1 MTANYIYRLKDPK
14 TGEETG
20 RVGMVTI
27 FDESEMHRVPEG
39 AVKVGETPAEDDP
52 AGAFFE
58 AWRLKDNGEVYIDLE
73 AAKELRM
80 EWLRKRRKELLTH
93 LDHVQFSY
101 HCSKNQDAIDG
112 IEKNKNELRDFPDKI
127 NWDVIK
133 TLHDIKHILP
143 PCLV

>member
-1 MTANYIYRLKDPK
+1 MTTNYIYRLKDPK
-14 TGEETG
+14 TGEQTG

-27 FDESEMHRVPEG
+27 FDESEKHRVPEG
-39 AVKVGETPAEDDP
+39 ATKCGLTPAPDDP

-58 AWRLKDNGEVYIDLE
+58 AWRLDDSGDVYVDIE
-73 AAKELRM
+73 RAKELRM
-80 EWLRKRRKELLTH
+80 EWLKKRREDLLTH

-101 HCSKNQDAIDG
+101 HCSKSQERVDSV
-112 IEKNKNELRDFPDKI
+112 EETKNELRDFPDRI

-133 TLHDIKHILP
+133 TLHDVKHILP